1 MTDRK
6 TILVASMA
14 LLAMSGQ
21 AFALQSLL
29 STPYPQTLG
38 STAEDITSGSRT
50 HYHQHL
56 IRDPVPETLGPD
68 AQGNPQTY
76 RTGYHHQRLIR
87 SPYPRYDGS
96 GGYGAP
102 GY

>member
-1 MTDRK
+1 MK
-6 TILVASMA
+6 GPVTIAATA
-14 LLAMSGQ
+14 LLLTMSTPS
-21 AFALQSLL
+21 FALQSLIE
-29 STPYPQTLG
+29 TPYPQTLG
-38 STAEDITSGSRT
+38 STAEDITSGSQT
-50 HYHQHL
+50 HYHQNL

-68 AQGNPQTY
+68 AQGNPSTF
-76 RTGYHHQRLIR
+76 RTGYHRQRLIR